1 VLQKPLDTT
10 VCEIVR
16 DTHRFDGK
24 MVRFPATFQS
34 GRHESVLTGPECVRG
49 IIPFVP
55 NEIENHPDIEALD
68 DALDRGMRGTT
79 MDKRIVATFT
89 GKFIVKKDRSSHPVF
104 TLEISKIENLQVS
117 MIDLKPHLP
126 Q

>member
-1 VLQKPLDTT
+1 
-10 VCEIVR
+10 
-16 DTHRFDGK
+16 
-24 MVRFPATFQS
+24 MVRFPANFQS
-34 GRHESVLTGPECVRG
+34 DGRHGSVLTGPECVRG

-55 NEIENHPDIEALD
+55 DEIENHPDIEALD
-68 DALDRGMRGTT
+68 DALDRGMRGT